1 MKGEGMTKLLEQ
13 GIEAV
18 RRLPDERQDMAGEL
32 LLAIAE
38 EDGVRYRL
46 TPEQIEEVK
55 LSIAEADRGEF
66 VSDEEM
72 AELWKKFGLAPSGEQ
87 HCGPETGA

>member
-1 MKGEGMTKLLEQ
+1 MTKLLEQ

-18 RRLPDERQDMAGEL
+18 RRLPEERQDMAGEL
-32 LLAIAE
+32 LLAIAGE
-38 EDGVRYRL
+38 EGVRYRL

-55 LSIAEADRGEF
+55 LAIAEADRGEF

-72 AELWKKFGLAPSGEQ
+72 AEFWKKCGL
-87 HCGPETGA
+87 

>member
-1 MKGEGMTKLLEQ
+1 MTKRLEQ

-18 RRLPDERQDMAGEL
+18 RRLPDDRQDMAGEL

-55 LSIAEADRGEF
+55 LAIAEADRGEF
-66 VSDEEM
+66 ATDEEM
-72 AELWKKFGLAPSGEQ
+72 AELWKKYGL
-87 HCGPETGA
+87 